1 MKTRIIYTKFWHD
14 NYISELNIKEK
25 LVFIYLV
32 TNEKVNICGIYE
44 LPDKYIKFDL
54 GLKQSELDRIKQKF
68 QKDGKFTFIYG
79 WIKITN
85 FEIYNKFDGEKNKI
99 AKQKEMALIPKK
111 IIEYRYSIDRV
122 SSKTDTLNN
131 HKSIGNYININR
143 GDVKGGLSGK
153 LKYADTV
160 TMFEKEY
167 KKLIDKYGKDNTKK
181 MITVLDNYKDSKGK
195 TYKNDYKAILSWVV
209 DKVLKENKDKKI
221 NWNKFM
227 KGEKE

>member
-111 IIEYRYSIDRV
+111 IIERIFEPYYTT
-122 SSKTDTLNN
+122 KEQ
-131 HKSIGNYININR
+131 G
-143 GDVKGGLSGK
+143 KGTGMGLYMS
-153 LKYADTV
+153 
-160 TMFEKEY
+160 
-167 KKLIDKYGKDNTKK
+167 K
-181 MITVLDNYKDSKGK
+181 MIIEDNMGGRLEVFNEDNGAIFKVTV
-195 TYKNDYKAILSWVV
+195 
-209 DKVLKENKDKKI
+209 
-221 NWNKFM
+221 
-227 KGEKE
+227 